1 MRISP
6 INAYGVQSTKSIRK
20 FNNNSQVQ
28 FQGLKGAKSG
38 AAVFGAAAA
47 LGAIGGSIIMTGGI
61 AAIPLLA
68 TYIGIGAGS
77 GAVLGYILEE
87 GAKEAEIQE
96 KEKTD

>member
-1 MRISP
+1 MKISP
-6 INAYGVQSTKSIRK
+6 ISNYKFQSTNKVQK
-20 FNNNSQVQ
+20 NYNNSQVQ

-61 AAIPLLA
+61 AAVPLLA

-77 GAVLGYILEE
+77 GAVLGYVLEE
-87 GAKEAEIQE
+87 GAKEAEIKE